1 MEKLVITRMERQ
13 IEITKCPQFLP
24 DPDEHS
30 EQIQFLIS
38 SEHEAITH
46 TEIPETAAAVA
57 DCDSLRCSA
66 AEVCV

>member
-13 IEITKCPQFLP
+13 IEITKRPQFLP

-38 SEHEAITH
+38 SQHAANTH

-57 DCDSLRCSA
+57 DCDSLWCSA

>member
-1 MEKLVITRMERQ
+1 MEKLVIRRMERQ
-13 IEITKCPQFLP
+13 IEITKRPQFLP
-24 DPDEHS
+24 DLDEHS

-38 SEHEAITH
+38 SQHAANTH

>member
-13 IEITKCPQFLP
+13 IEITKRPQFLP
-24 DPDEHS
+24 DPHEQS

-38 SEHEAITH
+38 SQHAANTH

-57 DCDSLRCSA
+57 DCDSLRRSA